1 MGVDG
6 VDSGRTQQ
14 CLAVD
19 VEQQVNCFGAVFVVT
34 ALDEHAGG
42 AELLQGQRLTSHVG
56 QGAGGSGVE
65 QGRRFREV
73 RRDQGGEGHQ
83 VTHRLDGIVVEE
95 AVTAGGDHDR
105 VEDDKVVGV
114 VAKEVPDG
122 ADDGGVG
129 EHADLDCVEADIG
142 DQGLE
147 LLGDELR
154 WYHVHSGHALGVLC
168 GEGRDHG
175 RAVDAQRREGLE
187 VGLDAGTAGGV
198 AAGDGQPDRWAAHL
212 DAPSQAARSARVA
225 AATSGW
231 PQMALTTAAPTAPA
245 LRTWGT
251 RSTLMPPM
259 ATQGQGLAEVT
270 WRSVSRPPGA
280 AASSL
285 VAVPQTGPTPR

>member
-83 VTHRLDGIVVEE
+83 VTHRLDRIVVEQP
-95 AVTAGGDHDR
+95 VTAGGDHHR
-105 VEDDKVVGV
+105 VEDHKIMGV
-114 VAKEVPDG
+114 AAQEVPDG
-122 ADDGGVG
+122 TDDAGVG
-129 EHADLDCVEADIG
+129 QHPDLDGVETDIG

-147 LLGDELR
+147 LPDHEIR
-154 WYHVHSGHALGVLC
+154 WYHVHSGHAQGALC

-175 RAVDAQRREGLE
+175 RAVDAQRRERLE

-198 AAGDGQPDRWAAHL
+198 AACDGQCDGWAAHS
-212 DAPSQAARSARVA
+212 DASSQAVRSARVA

-245 LRTWGT
+245 WRTSRIRW
-251 RSTLMPPM
+251 TLMPPM
-259 ATQGQGLAEVT
+259 ATQGQGLADVT
-270 WRSVSRPPGA
+270 W
-280 AASSL
+280 
-285 VAVPQTGPTPR
+285 